1 MYFLP
6 RRFSLYK
13 TSSVVVIF
21 VLPALGHASQ
31 ETGSSC
37 QQLYLFSGRKKLTS
51 AINQIQLFPNTK
63 RSKAGPVWNEEDA
76 AGFLPDDGPVVS
88 PSRAFKGRHK

>member
-13 TSSVVVIF
+13 MSSVVVIF

-31 ETGSSC
+31 ETRSSC
-37 QQLYLFSGRKKLTS
+37 QQLYLFSGRTRLTS
-51 AINQIQLFPNTK
+51 TINQIQLFPNTK
-63 RSKAGPVWNEEDA
+63 RSKARPVGNKKDA
-76 AGFLPDDGPVVS
+76 PGFLPDDGPVLS
-88 PSRAFKGRHK
+88 PSWAFKC